1 MTIHFTRD
9 MDRLHQQ
16 ILSMFA
22 LVEEL
27 INRAVEGLH
36 ARSSDVL
43 AELRDRDNEVNRRD
57 VLLEE
62 ECLKILA
69 LHHPVAVDLRR
80 VATVM
85 KITGELE
92 RVADIGVNI
101 AERAAGLAKY
111 TEPAI
116 PDQMKHMSEI
126 SLNMLHRSI
135 DAFVELNTNVAR
147 KVCEDDDKVDRLND
161 EILADLKKQMMESP
175 QLVTPA
181 MHLFSATRHLERV
194 ADHATN
200 ISEDVI
206 YLVEGE
212 IVRHRWY
219 GDG

>member
-27 INRAVEGLH
+27 IHRAVEGLH
-36 ARSSDVL
+36 ARSSEVVE
-43 AELRDRDNEVNRRD
+43 ELRERDNEVNRRD

-85 KITGELE
+85 KITAELE

-101 AERAAGLAKY
+101 AERAAGLAKHQ
-111 TEPAI
+111 EPPI

-147 KVCEDDDKVDRLND
+147 QVCEDDNKVDRLND
-161 EILADLKKQMMESP
+161 EILADLKQQMMQSP
-175 QLVTPA
+175 HLVTPA

-212 IVRHRWY
+212 IIRHRWY

>member
-36 ARSSDVL
+36 SRSSDVV

-111 TEPAI
+111 SEPAI
-116 PDQMKHMSEI
+116 PDQMKHMSEKQ
-126 SLNMLHRSI
+126 I
-135 DAFVELNTNVAR
+135 DQKLKDIEDEANRIIAAQEKEVEVD
-147 KVCEDDDKVDRLND
+147 ED
-161 EILADLKKQMMESP
+161 S
-175 QLVTPA
+175 
-181 MHLFSATRHLERV
+181 
-194 ADHATN
+194 
-200 ISEDVI
+200 
-206 YLVEGE
+206 
-212 IVRHRWY
+212 
-219 GDG
+219 